1 MRLELDKVLS
11 NDICHGLMYNL
22 EIEIVYLFT
31 RSDIGRFRGM
41 KNIRIFKFIS
51 IYYLTYFFFI
61 LKQYI
66 HSYYNM

>member
-31 RSDIGRFRGM
+31 KSAIGRPLWFYIIFRVST
-41 KNIRIFKFIS
+41 NIFK
-51 IYYLTYFFFI
+51 YGKCYNQYFVA
-61 LKQYI
+61 
-66 HSYYNM
+66 

>member
-31 RSDIGRFRGM
+31 TSDIFRGM
-41 KNIRIFKFIS
+41 KNIRIFEIHP
-51 IYYLTYFFFI
+51 YLLLNVVFFI
-61 LKQYI
+61 
-66 HSYYNM
+66 